1 MAKNDSNN
9 LNGNVSFNKS
19 INEERGM
26 YGYAQNSMAR
36 NRTNQFAFKEDT
48 GFLDTSIQNADALIK
63 KLEEIEKLAGGADK
77 LAESMT
83 KRQRESYNSSK
94 NDVKLLLQTLQ
105 EVRNT
110 GQITQDELNQ
120 LVKDNET
127 TSKAAMKTIQLSVE
141 KTLKAGENASTATK
155 EFVEDINTAMAK
167 TNETLT
173 KQKSEIAAL
182 NKQLD
187 KSQDSF
193 AKGMSKTLKT
203 AGDKLSGLSNMFNLQ
218 NIADTQIQSKAQ
230 ERARARATVMS
241 QLGIGSTGQFES
253 FRSSLQSELESMNAS
268 MSNIFNTQDYTN
280 YMQKLDTLGIT
291 NERMA
296 QEQMR
301 ASLIGNKYL
310 GVSDETQQQ
319 IFKFMK
325 RTNTYDMLDKH
336 NQTIV
341 GLLNSGL
348 GVSKDQLDALSQ
360 IAYSD
365 NDSKLALG
373 MSSEAVQAQDEALTS
388 VTAALTPI
396 IGEDSAKEFSKSIND
411 FITNPGD
418 SGWASVLG
426 ENYMPFYNQV
436 TTDTS
441 VEGQTRVIQ
450 EIINQMAKSSLFSGQ
465 GGGFANSKMS
475 EALNEISKLNTG
487 VIASAKTMDLNKFNE
502 NVEKA
507 LSGTLS
513 TTTSDVEQ
521 YAEDT
526 SGTTAIE
533 NLQNWLDTL
542 IGKLPWSATFS
553 LANAAFTAYLA
564 SGAFDVI
571 SKIKDAGGLKNLM
584 SGLFK
589 GSAVEKGATASTKLT
604 SALTGSGGILATGG
618 GIALGLGAANLI
630 ASAIDKAQS
639 KTIQSNTAAAAAE
652 LKGTSLAGNSTAESL
667 TGLGNSLG
675 DNGTNKMNSFGSA
688 FSSTVHGLGIYTL
701 GWTRD
706 LSKINQDDWEQFQR
720 NMSMRRGNKEAK
732 EAAALAWAML
742 LMSARRQ
749 SDVSA
754 VSKYTT
760 NEIGQIL
767 KSKGWS
773 KSYMDSM
780 VADAK
785 PHPNKSK
792 DQNQDVIDW
801 NYLNI
806 DGYHKNG
813 LNWVPRDNY
822 QALLHKGEMV
832 LNEREADRYRQMFNG
847 NIALLPSNSKK
858 GIGGQ
863 LGGVEVGDYN
873 SGYVHGHSGV
883 DLYFGSIG
891 TPVGSAVGGKVIE
904 SKDIPVNYKDGK
916 SYHGKD
922 SHGTAYS
929 SYGRVVKV
937 RGNDGETY
945 IYAHLNERVANV
957 GDVVQPGTLLGY
969 SGTTGNSSGPH
980 LHFEVQGK
988 GNNSAAHAKY
998 YTPYV
1003 RSANGASASAGS
1015 SSTVAADAADSTK
1028 LISNKKYIPSSI
1040 LNAGIGGGDDGASRV
1055 VNSVDG
1061 GFNKLIEYLDSI
1073 SSEQNEQRK
1082 LLETYSISKSSNN
1095 FYS

>member
-1 MAKNDSNN
+1 MAKTDSNN
-9 LNGNVSFNKS
+9 LNGNVSFNKN

-36 NRTNQFAFKEDT
+36 NRTNQFAFREDT

-141 KTLKAGENASTATK
+141 KTLKAGESASTATK

-187 KSQDSF
+187 KSQDNF

-253 FRSSLQSELESMNAS
+253 FRSSLQNELESMNAS
-268 MSNIFNTQDYTN
+268 MSNLFNTQDYTN

-291 NERMA
+291 NEKMA
-296 QEQMR
+296 EEQMR

-325 RTNTYDMLDKH
+325 KTNTYDMLDKH

-348 GVSKDQLDALSQ
+348 GVSKDQLDVLSQ

-411 FITNPGD
+411 FVTNPGD
-418 SGWASVLG
+418 SGWASILG
-426 ENYMPFYNQV
+426 ENYMSFYNQA

-450 EIINQMAKSSLFSGQ
+450 EIINQMAKSSLFSSQ

-553 LANAAFTAYLA
+553 LANAAFATYLA

-584 SGLFK
+584 SSLFK
-589 GSAVEKGATASTKLT
+589 GSAVEKGAAASTKLT
-604 SALTGSGGILATGG
+604 SALTGSSGILAAGG

-630 ASAIDKAQS
+630 SSAIEKVQN
-639 KTIQSNTAAAAAE
+639 KTVKNNIAAASEE
-652 LKGTSLAGNSTAESL
+652 LKGTNLAGNNTAESL
-667 TGLGNSLG
+667 VGFGNSYG
-675 DNGTNKMNSFGSA
+675 DNGTNKVNSFGSA
-688 FSSTVHGLGIYTL
+688 FNQTVHGLGIYTL

-706 LSKINQDDWEQFQR
+706 LSKINQDDWQQFQN

-749 SDVSA
+749 SDVPE

-813 LNWVPRDNY
+813 LDWVPRDNY

-832 LNEREADRYRQMFNG
+832 LNEKEADRYRHMFNRDV
-847 NIALLPSNSKK
+847 ALLPSNSKR

-863 LGGVEVGDYN
+863 LGGVEIGDYN
-873 SGYVHGHSGV
+873 SGYVNGHSGV

-1003 RSANGASASAGS
+1003 RNVNGASASAGS
-1015 SSTVAADAADSTK
+1015 SNTVAVDAADSTK
-1028 LISNKKYIPSSI
+1028 LISNKKYIPSSV
-1040 LNAGIGGGDDGASRV
+1040 LNTGIGGGDDGASRV

>member
-1 MAKNDSNN
+1 MAKTDSNN
-9 LNGNVSFNKS
+9 LNGNVSFNKN

-36 NRTNQFAFKEDT
+36 NRTNQFAFREDT

-253 FRSSLQSELESMNAS
+253 FRSSLQNELESMNAS
-268 MSNIFNTQDYTN
+268 MSNLFNTQDYTN

-291 NERMA
+291 NEKMA
-296 QEQMR
+296 EEQMR

-325 RTNTYDMLDKH
+325 KTNTYDMLDKH

-411 FITNPGD
+411 FVTNPGD
-418 SGWASVLG
+418 SGWASILG
-426 ENYMPFYNQV
+426 ENYTPFYNQI
-436 TTDTS
+436 TTDAS
-441 VEGQTRVIQ
+441 VEGQTRIIQ
-450 EIINQMAKSSLFSGQ
+450 EIINQMAKSSLFSSQ
-465 GGGFANSKMS
+465 GGGFANAKMS
-475 EALNEISKLNTG
+475 EALNEISKLNTS

-507 LSGTLS
+507 LSGKLS

-553 LANAAFTAYLA
+553 LANAAFATYLA

-589 GSAVEKGATASTKLT
+589 GSAVEKGAAASTKLT
-604 SALTGSGGILATGG
+604 SALTGSSGILAAGG

-630 ASAIDKAQS
+630 SSAIE
-639 KTIQSNTAAAAAE
+639 KTQNKTVKNNIAAASEE
-652 LKGTSLAGNSTAESL
+652 LKGTNLVGNNTAESL
-667 TGLGNSLG
+667 VGFGNSYG
-675 DNGTNKMNSFGSA
+675 DNGTNKVNGFGSA
-688 FSSTVHGLGIYTL
+688 FNQTVHGLGIYTL

-706 LSKINQDDWEQFQR
+706 LSKINQDDWQQFQN

-749 SDVSA
+749 SDVPE

-813 LNWVPRDNY
+813 LDWVPRDNY

-832 LNEREADRYRQMFNG
+832 LNEKEADRYRHMFNG
-847 NIALLPSNSKK
+847 DIALLPSNSKR

-873 SGYVHGHSGV
+873 SGYVNGHSGV

-1003 RSANGASASAGS
+1003 RNANGASASAGS
-1015 SSTVAADAADSTK
+1015 SSTVAVDAADSTK
-1028 LISNKKYIPSSI
+1028 LISNKKYIPSSV
-1040 LNAGIGGGDDGASRV
+1040 LNTGIGGGDDGASRV